1 MRNKS
6 FDLPK
11 SHIPLLQ
18 NVLQKQE
25 SLNSKVR
32 TPSINGKRTG
42 IDCNLLLVKMPIF
55 SSSQQWEPIHSVD
68 HNMQS
73 T

>member
-32 TPSINGKRTG
+32 TPSINGKRTR
-42 IDCNLLLVKMPIF
+42 IDCNLLLVADAYFPIKPTVGPH
-55 SSSQQWEPIHSVD
+55 SQCGS
-68 HNMQS
+68 
-73 T
+73 

>member
-1 MRNKS
+1 MINKS

-25 SLNSKVR
+25 SLNSKM
-32 TPSINGKRTG
+32 TTLSINGKRTG
-42 IDCNLLLVKMPIF
+42 VDCNLLLVADAYFPIK
-55 SSSQQWEPIHSVD
+55 STVGPHSQCGS
-68 HNMQS
+68 
-73 T
+73 

>member
-1 MRNKS
+1 MIDKS

-32 TPSINGKRTG
+32 TPSINGERTES
-42 IDCNLLLVKMPIF
+42 DYNLLLVADACFPIKPTAGPH
-55 SSSQQWEPIHSVD
+55 SQCGS
-68 HNMQS
+68 
-73 T
+73 